1 MDIYKN
7 YFFNFQNLLVSM
19 TKNVQEMPQYPRNT
33 QPNLFALSMV
43 TLTPKYLGNAKTT
56 KLFQE
61 MLKKVGLA
69 HKAKKKYLGTKYY
82 YLVY

>member
-1 MDIYKN
+1 
-7 YFFNFQNLLVSM
+7 M

-61 MLKKVGLA
+61 TLKKVGLA
-69 HKAKKKYLGTKYY
+69 HKAKKKVPRHKILLPSLLSIRIQNQSYRDYKY
-82 YLVY
+82 